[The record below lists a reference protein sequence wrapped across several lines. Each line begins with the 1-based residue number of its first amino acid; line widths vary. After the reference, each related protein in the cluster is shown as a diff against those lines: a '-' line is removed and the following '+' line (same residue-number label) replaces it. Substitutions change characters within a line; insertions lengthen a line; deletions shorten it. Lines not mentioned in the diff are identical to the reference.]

1 MGFSL
6 AETLAS
12 RGRDGHALW
21 AAHGNPQMPRV
32 LHALDFDRVYV
43 RAKGAELFDAEGRR
57 YLDFLGGFGVFA
69 LGRNHPV
76 VAAALREALDAEL
89 ADLVQLDCPALAGVL
104 AERLVAKAPGLDRVY
119 WCNSGTESVE
129 AALKF
134 ARCATG
140 RKRVVFLD
148 HAYHGLTVGSLSVN
162 GNAEFREGFDPL
174 LPDSAVPL
182 GDLDRLERELAMGDV
197 AAFVFEPIQGKGVYV
212 PPPGYLPAAVALCRR
227 YGTVVVADE
236 VQTGIGRT
244 GRFFAYEHEGIQP
257 DLVCVAKAL
266 SGGFVP
272 VGALLGKDWIFQRVY
287 ASMDRVLVHDSTFG
301 SNAMAM
307 VAGLATLAVMEDESL
322 VQRAEE
328 TGKVLRAGL
337 EDLAGRYE
345 LVRDVRGRGLMVGI
359 EFGAPRSLR
368 LRASWQMLQRARR
381 GLFAQMVVLPL
392 FQRHRILTQVAGDH
406 IEVVKLLPPLVVGE
420 AEVGEFLDALEAV
433 MADAHRGSG
442 LAWDF
447 GRTLVRQA
455 VSSGSGPDRPSP
467 APKGA

>member
-12 RGRDGHALW
+12 RGRDGHGLW
-21 AAHGNPQMPRV
+21 AAYGNPQMPRV

-43 RAKGAELFDAEGRR
+43 RARGAELFDAEGRR

-69 LGRNHPV
+69 LGRNHPAV
-76 VAAALREALDAEL
+76 RAALTEVLEAEL

-104 AERLVAKAPGLDRVY
+104 AERLLAKAPGLDRVY
-119 WCNSGTESVE
+119 WCNSGTEAVE

-140 RKRVVFLD
+140 RQRVVFLD

-162 GNAEFREGFDPL
+162 GNAEFRAGFDPL
-174 LPDSAVPL
+174 LADTAVPL
-182 GDLDRLERELAMGDV
+182 GDLDRLEQELARGDV
-197 AAFVFEPIQGKGVYV
+197 AAFVFEPIQGKGVYL
-212 PPPGYLPAAVALCRR
+212 PPPGYLPAAVELCRR
-227 YGTVVVADE
+227 FGTLVVADE

-257 DLVCVAKAL
+257 DLVAVAKAL
-266 SGGFVP
+266 SGGYVP
-272 VGALLGKDWIFQRVY
+272 IGGLLGKDWIFQRVY

-307 VAGLATLAVMEDESL
+307 AAGLATLAVMEDEG
-322 VQRAEE
+322 VVEHAEE

-337 EDLAGRYE
+337 EGLAERYE
-345 LVRDVRGRGLMVGI
+345 LVREVRGRGLMVGI
-359 EFGAPRSLR
+359 EFGAPRALR

-406 IEVVKLLPPLVVGE
+406 IEVVKLLPPLVIGE
-420 AEVGEFLDALEAV
+420 AEVAEFLDAFDQV

-455 VSSGSGPDRPSP
+455 VSSGGGADREVPT
-467 APKGA
+467 PKGA